1 MLLQLDG
8 SHHDWLEGR
17 RPMFT
22 LLLSVDDATGTVP
35 YALFREQEDT
45 QGYFLL
51 LHPLIVF
58 EGLDPE
64 LRTEAC

>member
-1 MLLQLDG
+1 
-8 SHHDWLEGR
+8 
-17 RPMFT
+17 MFT